1 MNTRLN
7 KKRGDIVQT
16 SLIKYKSTTSFIQ
29 KLLLIPKYW
38 IIGFLRKK
46 KIEFTINK
54 KEKKTA
60 TQKLSR
66 AMRKESSEIEWNN
79 RNNVYR
85 HMYICFSRTDKFRN
99 FIRR

>member
-1 MNTRLN
+1 MN

-38 IIGFLRKK
+38 IMEFLRKK

-54 KEKKTA
+54 KEKK
-60 TQKLSR
+60 QQRKNSR

-85 HMYICFSRTDKFRN
+85 HMYICFSDKFRN